1 MKYRKFPG
9 TDLTVSAL
17 GLGTMR
23 LPTRPEPENPVDEPR
38 AIAMIREAIDKG
50 LTYVDTAYGYH
61 GGNSEKVVGKALADG
76 YRERVTLT
84 TKLPV
89 WLVNESP
96 RAVRRCQCRGRP

>member
-23 LPTRPEPENPVDEPR
+23 LPTRPEPENPIDEPR

-50 LTYVDTAYGYH
+50 LTYVDLSLIH
-61 GGNSEKVVGKALADG
+61 I
-76 YRERVTLT
+76 
-84 TKLPV
+84 
-89 WLVNESP
+89 
-96 RAVRRCQCRGRP
+96 